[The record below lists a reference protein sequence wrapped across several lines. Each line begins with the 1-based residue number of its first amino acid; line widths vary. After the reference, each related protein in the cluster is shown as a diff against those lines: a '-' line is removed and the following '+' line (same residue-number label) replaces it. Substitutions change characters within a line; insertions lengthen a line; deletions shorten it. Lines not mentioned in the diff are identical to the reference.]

1 MKKAL
6 VLWAALVILL
16 TAEFCKPGS
25 SPLSP
30 TGGSEITANGLKMT
44 VSTTGQG
51 TGGLTFL
58 IELKN
63 EGTSTASLEFSTGQA
78 FDIAVSNSGGDVV
91 WTWSYDKAFTQAF
104 WELDLKPGESYSMQA
119 AWDLKANDGSQ
130 VQPGRYGVKA
140 WMTNFYRNKFWHNPN
155 LSVEFLLVI

>member
-6 VLWAALVILL
+6 AFWAVLVILL
-16 TAEFCKPGS
+16 TAEFCQPGS

-30 TGGSEITANGLKMT
+30 TGGSEIMANGLKMT

-63 EGTSTASLEFSTGQA
+63 EGTSTVKLDFSSSQT
-78 FDIAVSNSGGDVV
+78 FDIKMFNIFKQPV
-91 WTWSYDKAFTQAF
+91 WLWSYDKYFATVMLAL
-104 WELDLKPGESYSMQA
+104 ELKPGEVYSQQA
-119 AWDLKANDGSQ
+119 DWDLKANDGSP
-130 VQPGRYGVKA
+130 VRPGTYRAKV
-140 WMTNFYRNKFWHNPN
+140 WITDNYRNPDI
-155 LSVEFLLVI
+155 SVEFSLVI

>member
-6 VLWAALVILL
+6 AFWAVLVLTL

-25 SPLSP
+25 SPFSP

-63 EGTSTASLEFSTGQA
+63 EGTSTARLGFSSSQT
-78 FDIAVSNSGGDVV
+78 FDIEVSNIFSRPI
-91 WTWSYDKAFTQAF
+91 WRWSYDKAFAMVVWTL
-104 WELDLKPGESYSMQA
+104 ELKPGEVFSQQA
-119 AWDLKANDGSQ
+119 DWDLKANDGSP
-130 VQPGRYGVKA
+130 VRPGTYRAKA
-140 WMTNFYRNKFWHNPN
+140 WITNDYRNPD
-155 LSVEFLLVI
+155 LSITFQLVI

>member
-6 VLWAALVILL
+6 AFWAVLFISL

-30 TGGSEITANGLKMT
+30 TGGSEITANGLIMT

-51 TGGLTFL
+51 TGVLTFL

-63 EGTSTASLEFSTGQA
+63 EGTSTVKLDFSSSQT
-78 FDIAVSNSGGDVV
+78 FDIEVSNIFSRPI
-91 WTWSYDKAFTQAF
+91 WRWSYDKAFAMVVWTL
-104 WELDLKPGESYSMQA
+104 ELKPGEVFSQQA
-119 AWDLKANDGSQ
+119 DWDLKATDGSPLR
-130 VQPGRYGVKA
+130 PGTYRVKV
-140 WMTNFYRNKFWHNPN
+140 WITNNYRDPD
-155 LSVEFLLVI
+155 LSVEFSVVI